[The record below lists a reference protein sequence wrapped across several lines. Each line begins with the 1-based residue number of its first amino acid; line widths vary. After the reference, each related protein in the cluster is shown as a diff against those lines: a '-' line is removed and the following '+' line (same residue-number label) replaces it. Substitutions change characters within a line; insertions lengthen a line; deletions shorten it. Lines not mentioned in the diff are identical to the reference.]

1 MTSYEL
7 CVETTKN
14 RLIKVH
20 FDSQYG
26 MGDTNVS
33 KPMEQGFSQDK
44 VKILPKIYEATIDF

>member
-26 MGDTNVS
+26 MGDINFS
-33 KPMEQGFSQDK
+33 KPMEQGLSQDK